1 MNAARTAKTVN
12 PYKSIAKKTRFRK
25 LPIVEQEGSELMML
39 GKGKG
44 FYEMLV
50 MSRGGSCTMSRVYKD
65 GRRENVGGLWELMK
79 QRSDGVIRVMNVLDS
94 GERVRLCVSDSNV
107 RVLRSI

>member
-1 MNAARTAKTVN
+1 MRTAKTVN
-12 PYKSIAKKTRFRK
+12 PYKSIARKTRFKK
-25 LPIVEQEGSELMML
+25 LPIVEQEGNELMML
-39 GKGKG
+39 GKGNG

-50 MSRGGSCTMSRVYKD
+50 MDRGGSCTMSRVYKD
-65 GRRENVGGLWELMK
+65 GRRENVSGLWGLRK
-79 QRSDGVIRVMNVLDS
+79 QRNDGVIRVMNVLEN